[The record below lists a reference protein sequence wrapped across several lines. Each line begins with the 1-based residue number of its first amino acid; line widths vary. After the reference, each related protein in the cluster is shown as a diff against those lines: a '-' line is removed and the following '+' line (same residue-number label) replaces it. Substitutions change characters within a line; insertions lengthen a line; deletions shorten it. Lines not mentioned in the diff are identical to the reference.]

1 MVQVFFFDIFSKKTR
16 TLMPL
21 REISIL
27 EFLKNEFL
35 THTVSFGIGSAFP
48 KCPGST
54 VSEDTGQS
62 PGPLYKVCHIKK
74 ETFVLFDLFSY
85 FTDISK
91 QIKNSVKT

>member
-27 EFLKNEFL
+27 KFLKNEFL

-54 VSEDTGQS
+54 GQG

-91 QIKNSVKT
+91 QMKNSVKT